1 MTMARSI
8 ETYTTAALE
17 ALNNG
22 FSSKAGQQSA
32 LADVNRAYELAHKE
46 LQNAVL
52 SVAERH
58 EADGSMKPVYHA
70 VYWGIPSYPHQF
82 KAKHAEAVRVAF
94 GRAYDDTL
102 QTIADL
108 VELRATIKDAP
119 VNAPVRAE
127 PSPYAVRA
135 QEAIADL
142 MARRREQYARALYLG
157 EVFGGLPVSANS
169 HWVINEHGTR
179 FIRTFYYLAGR
190 LTPLNLIIAAA
201 EELERRAEAA

>member
-1 MTMARSI
+1 MTRSI
-8 ETYTTAALE
+8 ETYTTAALA
-17 ALNNG
+17 ALNTG
-22 FSSKAGQQSA
+22 FSSKAGQQAA

-52 SVAERH
+52 AVSERH
-58 EADGSMKPVYHA
+58 EADGRMKPVYHA
-70 VYWGIPSYPHQF
+70 VYWGIPSYTHQF
-82 KAKHAEAVRVAF
+82 KAQHADAVRAAF

-108 VELRATIKDAP
+108 VELRETVKAAP

-127 PSPYAVRA
+127 PSPYAIRA
-135 QEAIADL
+135 QETIESF
-142 MARRREQYARALYLG
+142 MARRKEQYARALYLG
-157 EVFGGLPVSANS
+157 EVFGGLPVHANS
-169 HWVINEHGTR
+169 HRVTNEHGTT
-179 FIRTFYYLAGR
+179 FIRTFYYLANK